1 MRSLRS
7 HKRTPSG
14 AGCAIQTY
22 DTIRVHFF
30 TALIL
35 FFGVII
41 RTDESLR
48 CSALRPDDMTT
59 ANIVFERQL
68 PRIFA
73 LYCTRPVLVLH
84 CAFYSPNESLHSLR
98 SGRGGGGSVGTER
111 WLHIKFTK
119 IFNRPPTTS
128 IWKCD
133 SPVLLFS
140 FALVLIVFD
149 SHCVIYWRVTRKNYC
164 ILT

>member
-98 SGRGGGGSVGTER
+98 SGRGGG
-111 WLHIKFTK
+111 
-119 IFNRPPTTS
+119 
-128 IWKCD
+128 
-133 SPVLLFS
+133 VLLGRNVDYISNLPKSSIDHLLLQFGS
-140 FALVLIVFD
+140 A
-149 SHCVIYWRVTRKNYC
+149 TRRFYYSPLLWC
-164 ILT
+164 S